1 MFSSSSNVESDLLDN
16 LVIAAPCS
24 VSWESMTGD
33 DRARA
38 CSQCSRNVYNLSSMT
53 RKEAEAFLAEHGISQ
68 CVTFY
73 RRQDGTIMT
82 DDCPVGLRKLRDQCR
97 LAAKMVAAAITFLMT
112 PLAAMAEKLPPTTLD
127 TFVRQAGDSEM
138 IYGEPAMVPAPA
150 KDTRVPEKIAGGAI
164 FVRDP
169 RPINVPN
176 RTHTIEGPRP
186 FIQSVYPSKPK
197 SKQEKNGNSDKD
209 KSGTDPYYKLYAQYT
224 ELADPTAFNLFSLGQ
239 QQLAQGKTLVAKAY
253 FKSALKAFDP
263 ANHDWRL
270 KQLVERELKK
280 IDDMQLAGSIEGDE
294 DAVINIDFE
303 DGKPRVIQTVPTDAK
318 E

>member
-1 MFSSSSNVESDLLDN
+1 MFSSSSKVESDLLDN

-24 VSWESMTGD
+24 VSWELMTGD

-53 RKEAEAFLAEHGISQ
+53 RNEAEAFLAEHGISH

-73 RRQDGTIMT
+73 RRENGTIMT
-82 DDCPVGLRKLRDQCR
+82 DNCPVGLRKLRDQCR
-97 LAAKMVAAAITFLMT
+97 LAAKMVAAAITFLLT
-112 PLAAMAEKLPPTTLD
+112 PLAAMAEKLPPD

-138 IYGEPAMVPAPA
+138 IYGEPAMVPAPT
-150 KDTRVPEKIAGGAI
+150 KNKRMPEKIAGGAI

-169 RPINVPN
+169 RSVQN
-176 RTHTIEGPRP
+176 HTIEGPRP

-209 KSGTDPYYKLYAQYT
+209 KTGTDPYYKLYAQYT
-224 ELADPTAFNLFSLGQ
+224 ELADPTAFNLFSLGK
-239 QQLAQGKTLVAKAY
+239 QQLAEGKTLVAKAY

-270 KQLVERELKK
+270 RQLVEAELKK
-280 IDDMQLAGSIEGDE
+280 IDDMQLASPFEGDV
-294 DAVINIDFE
+294 DAVINEIYE
-303 DGKPRVIQTVPTDAK
+303 DGRPRVIQTVPADAK